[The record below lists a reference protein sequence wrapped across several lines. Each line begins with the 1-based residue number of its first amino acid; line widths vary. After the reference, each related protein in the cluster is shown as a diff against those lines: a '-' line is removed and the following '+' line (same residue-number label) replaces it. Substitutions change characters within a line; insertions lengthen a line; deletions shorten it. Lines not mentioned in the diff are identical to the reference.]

1 MSVIAVAAAKS
12 SPGVSTV
19 AELVAQLHP
28 GDRRC
33 VLLDCD
39 PAGGD
44 WLLRPGASREP
55 GLVSLAT
62 SGRRGLG
69 GAEVLSHLQR
79 LGDGLEVMVGPVAGR
94 QAWTALEL
102 VADHLVSHLRQID
115 GLDAVIDCGGLSPA
129 SPVLSVAGAADLV
142 VLVGRPTARAVVHL
156 APWVDQLSQ
165 AAPVVVALVEG
176 PRSRHEP
183 AYRPEEV
190 AEGLGVDVVGTIAHD
205 PPTVARI
212 WSAPGLLSRVKDSP
226 LVASAASV
234 AEAVFARAGLGS
246 SGEWVPAWAGAR
258 TKEGSR

>member
-19 AELVAQLHP
+19 AELVVQLHP
-28 GDRRC
+28 GGRRC

-62 SGRRGLG
+62 RGRRGLG

-102 VADHLVSHLRQID
+102 VGDHLVSHLRQID
-115 GLDAVIDCGGLSPA
+115 ELDAVIDCGGLSPG
-129 SPVLSVAGAADLV
+129 SPVLPVAGGADLV

-156 APWVDQLSQ
+156 APWVDQLRE

-183 AYRPEEV
+183 TYRSEEV
-190 AEGLGVDVVGTIAHD
+190 AEGLGVEVVGTIAHD
-205 PPTVARI
+205 PPTAARI
-212 WSAPGLLSRVKDSP
+212 WSEPGRLARVKDSP
-226 LVASAASV
+226 LVQSAASV
-234 AEAVFARAGLGS
+234 AEAMFAHAGVGS
-246 SGEWVPAWAGAR
+246 SAESVPAWAGAR
-258 TKEGSR
+258 PKEESR